1 MSSCICG
8 SGENG
13 SILHYGHAARPNE
26 RILASGDT
34 CVLDMGAEFQGYAT
48 DITRSYPVNG
58 KFTPD
63 QAVVHNAVYEA
74 QQAVLKA
81 LKPGVLFPDM
91 HKLAE
96 KIIITHLREVRPLAQ

>member
-1 MSSCICG
+1 
-8 SGENG
+8 
-13 SILHYGHAARPNE
+13 
-26 RILASGDT
+26 
-34 CVLDMGAEFQGYAT
+34 MGAEFQGYAT

-96 KIIITHLREVRPLAQ
+96 KIIITHLREVRTLSPRACTRARKDAMAAVTRMMCRIARDFICVA

>member
-1 MSSCICG
+1 
-8 SGENG
+8 
-13 SILHYGHAARPNE
+13 
-26 RILASGDT
+26 
-34 CVLDMGAEFQGYAT
+34 MGAEFQGYAT

-74 QQAVLKA
+74 QQAVIKA

-96 KIIITHLREVRPLAQ
+96 KIIITHLREVRSTLTRTRSDALWTCGLDAALGCTSCRL